1 MADLYLLSAID
12 KNGVEQFYTA
22 NTEGIITPI
31 GPGISWSEGFDA
43 FTLSCL
49 DNSVFAGLDRPRIYT
64 NNKNLTSA
72 TENMTGQGLIW
83 TTDATAIN
91 SVGYHGL
98 SKLTATTTGS
108 EPCKFAISFDK
119 YRYWTRGTG
128 TLAASTGTIPTT
140 AAARTSA
147 GITVPTGTENAFDGS
162 STTVFEVSGNQDV
175 VVTYGTPFVA
185 RRCNINVHANCRLPL
200 LVKFS
205 RFDDTTKSWVVL
217 DECIIKVSKNIN
229 RYFLNDNP
237 SNMYKWEFYFD
248 PTMFG
253 DDPSKKLCLTN
264 LDIYGQTTGMTWLP
278 CTKAEVATKGMTAA
292 TMAALT
298 LDDYA
303 QIFNQ
308 SQIDFIAF
316 IPQGSTL
323 KNLVATFPANAAPIV
338 DNVIADRTNIH
349 SGDVRLAFTITDP
362 EGTVCSYSIKVNG
375 KEVATGYNIMSGSS
389 CNIELKNEWLTTIQ
403 NLDKPSIPTPQN
415 KITIVAKDEYGASS
429 FYDYYIT
436 KTDNLPTYTGILVDD
451 TYTFSIDDANNDT
464 VKYVAFINGKQ
475 FASSDFM
482 PVPTDKLQVVI
493 DSDDI
498 NIGKDNV
505 LKIMLIDSVGGVSY
519 IEEHFIGQY
528 RSLLF
533 YDEKNVLLST
543 DKGVAL
549 KKAMLNT
556 ICCGQMSLPIEL
568 WMVNKTSKTLKTIV
582 LSTPGFINDTY
593 VNKVVG
599 GSIVKVP
606 VPGDMEAQIALDDT
620 FLVEETKIIIN
631 SLAPNERVRFY
642 IRVVSTNP
650 GAKGGTFDFDI
661 TAKSL

>member
-31 GPGISWSEGFDA
+31 GPGISWSKGFDA

-91 SVGYHGL
+91 SLGYHGL

-108 EPCKFAISFDK
+108 DPCKFAISFDK

-162 STTVFEVSGNQDV
+162 SATVFEVSGNKDV

-205 RFDDTTKSWVVL
+205 RFDDTTKSWIVL

-229 RYFLNDNP
+229 RYFLNDDA

-349 SGDVRLAFTITDP
+349 SGDVRLVFTITDP
-362 EGTVCSYSIKVNG
+362 EGTVCSYSIKVND
-375 KEVATGYNIMSGSS
+375 KEVVTGYNIMSGSS
-389 CNIELKNEWLTTIQ
+389 CNIELKNEWLSTIQ
-403 NLDKPSIPTPQN
+403 NLDKPSTPTPQN

-533 YDEKNVLLST
+533 YDENNILLST

-549 KKAMLNT
+549 KKALLNT

>member
-31 GPGISWSEGFDA
+31 GPGISWSKGFDA
-43 FTLSCL
+43 FTLSRL
-49 DNSVFAGLDRPRIYT
+49 DNSVFAGLDSPKIYT

-83 TTDATAIN
+83 STDATAIN

-98 SKLTATTTGS
+98 SKLTATTTGTN
-108 EPCKFAISFDK
+108 PCKFAISFDK
-119 YRYWTRGTG
+119 TRYWTRGNG
-128 TLAASTGTIPTT
+128 TLASSMGTIPTT
-140 AAARTSA
+140 VEARSSA
-147 GITVPTGTENAFDGS
+147 SITVPEEMENAFDGNDK
-162 STTVFEVSGNQDV
+162 TVFEVSGDKDV

-200 LVKFS
+200 LVRFS
-205 RFDDTTKSWVVL
+205 RFDDATQSWVVL
-217 DECIIKVSKNIN
+217 DECIIKVSKNVN
-229 RYFLNDNP
+229 RYFLNDNS
-237 SNMYKWEFYFD
+237 SNMYKWEFHFD
-248 PTMFG
+248 PNMFG
-253 DDPSKKLCLTN
+253 DDPSKNLCLIDLN
-264 LDIYGQTTGMTWLP
+264 IYGQTTGMTWLP
-278 CTKAEVATKGMTAA
+278 CTKTEVATKGMTAA

-298 LDDYA
+298 MDDYA

-323 KNLVATFPANAAPIV
+323 KNLVATFPANAAPVV

-362 EGTVCSYSIKVNG
+362 EGTPCSYSIKING
-375 KEVATGYNIMSGSS
+375 KEVTTGYNIVSGSP
-389 CNIELKNEWLTTIQ
+389 CNIELKNEWLNAIQ
-403 NLDKPSIPTPQN
+403 INDPSQQN
-415 KITIVAKDEYGASS
+415 TVKNKVTIVAKDEYDASTS
-429 FYDYYIT
+429 YDYYIT
-436 KTDNLPTYTGILVDD
+436 KIDNLPTYTGILVDD
-451 TYTFSIDDANNDT
+451 TYTFSIEDSNNDT

-482 PVPTDKLQVVI
+482 PVPTGNLQVVI

-498 NIGKDNV
+498 KIGQDNE
-505 LKIMLIDSVGGVSY
+505 LKIMLIDSVGGVAF

-528 RSLLF
+528 HSLLF
-533 YDEKNVLLST
+533 YDENNVLLST
-543 DKGVAL
+543 DKGEAI
-549 KKAMLNT
+549 KKAVLNT

-568 WMVNKTSKTLKTIV
+568 WAVNKTSKTLKTLV
-582 LSTPGFINDTY
+582 LSTPGFINNTY
-593 VNKVVG
+593 KDKVVNG
-599 GSIVKVP
+599 QIVKEL

-620 FLVEETKIIIN
+620 FLVEETKIIIDA
-631 SLAPNERVRFY
+631 LAPNERVRFY

-650 GAKGGTFDFDI
+650 GAKGGSFDFDI
-661 TAKSL
+661 SAKSL

>member
-43 FTLSCL
+43 FTLSRL
-49 DNSVFAGLDRPRIYT
+49 DNSVFAGLDSPKIYT

-83 TTDATAIN
+83 STDITAIN

-108 EPCKFAISFDK
+108 NPCKFAISFDK
-119 YRYWTRGTG
+119 TRYWTRGNG
-128 TLAASTGTIPTT
+128 TLASSTGTIPTT
-140 AAARTSA
+140 VDARTSA
-147 GITVPTGTENAFDGS
+147 GITVPEGMENAFDGNAN
-162 STTVFEVSGNQDV
+162 TVFEVSGDKDV

-185 RRCNINVHANCRLPL
+185 RRCDINVHANCRLPL
-200 LVKFS
+200 LAKFS
-205 RFDDTTKSWVVL
+205 RFDDATKSWVVL
-217 DECIIKVSKNIN
+217 DECIIKVSKNIH
-229 RYFLNDNP
+229 RYFLNDNS
-237 SNMYKWEFYFD
+237 SNMYKWEFHFD

-253 DDPSKKLCLTN
+253 DDPSKNLCL
-264 LDIYGQTTGMTWLP
+264 LDLNIYGQTTGMTWLP
-278 CTKAEVATKGMTAA
+278 CTKTEVATKGMTAA

-298 LDDYA
+298 LDDYT

-349 SGDVRLAFTITDP
+349 SGNVRLAFTITDP
-362 EGTVCSYSIKVNG
+362 EGTPCSYSIKING
-375 KEVATGYNIMSGSS
+375 KEVTTGYNIVSGSP
-389 CNIELKNEWLTTIQ
+389 CNIELKNEWLNAIHV
-403 NLDKPSIPTPQN
+403 NDPSNPNTVKN
-415 KITIVAKDEYGASS
+415 KITIVAKDEYGASTS
-429 FYDYYIT
+429 YDYYIT
-436 KTDNLPTYTGILVDD
+436 KIDNLPTYTGILVDD
-451 TYTFSIDDANNDT
+451 TYTFSIEDSNNDT

-482 PVPTDKLQVVI
+482 PVPTGNLQVVI

-498 NIGKDNV
+498 KIGQDNE
-505 LKIMLIDSVGGVSY
+505 LKIMLIDSVGGVTF

-528 RSLLF
+528 HSLLF
-533 YDEKNVLLST
+533 YDENNVLLST
-543 DKGVAL
+543 DKGEAI
-549 KKAMLNT
+549 KKALLNT

-568 WMVNKTSKTLKTIV
+568 WAVNKTSKTLKTLV
-582 LSTPGFINDTY
+582 LSTPGFINNTY
-593 VNKVVG
+593 KDKAVNG
-599 GSIVKVP
+599 QIVKEL

-620 FLVEETKIIIN
+620 FLVEETKIIIDA
-631 SLAPNERVRFY
+631 LAPNERIRFY

-650 GAKGGTFDFDI
+650 GAKGGSFDFDI
-661 TAKSL
+661 SAKSL